1 MYNLITF
8 DEIEVKG
15 DNEYIYFRYT
25 YNDTTCKY
33 DLENDKIIN
42 NNMSEYII
50 IFPEEF
56 LKENK
61 DTILSWKECKDKDS
75 FDFNLWKPAP

>member
-1 MYNLITF
+1 MNIFIFVIPTMTPPVNMIL
-8 DEIEVKG
+8 K
-15 DNEYIYFRYT
+15 N
-25 YNDTTCKY
+25 N
-33 DLENDKIIN
+33 KIID

-61 DTILSWKECKDKDS
+61 DTILSWKKCKDKDS